1 MLDQNT
7 DRMWYVI
14 GAVLIGAAIIFG
26 MNTFMPSAFASVGN
40 MFEGTADNATII
52 IQSSIYT
59 GNMEDYKPKSVP
71 LSEYVIASDDDFKLM
86 ETIDGDKVGLE
97 HFRYVGS
104 DDYVII
110 PDVIH
115 DVPVTEYSFMFDE
128 KASPVKGVASN
139 NTNVESMWNMFSRS
153 KSRTVDLSHLST
165 SNVKNMNNMF
175 AYSNISHVNL
185 DGFDTSNVEN
195 FNGMFMSAPFMAL
208 DLSHFDTSKA
218 NRLNGVFSHS
228 NLYDLN
234 IVGWVTPKVSVT
246 SGLFEG
252 TNLKSIDLS
261 TMDFT
266 QMDVYPTL
274 FDNMS
279 NLDIGYARTQADAD
293 ILNEIVAKDIF
304 VVK

>member
-26 MNTFMPSAFASVGN
+26 MNTLMPNAFASVSG
-40 MFEGTADNATII
+40 MFEDMTDNGTLMM
-52 IQSSIYT
+52 QSNIYT
-59 GNMEDYKPKSVP
+59 GNMDDYKPKSVP
-71 LSEYVIASDDDFKLM
+71 LSEYKLASDDDFEM
-86 ETIDGDKVGLE
+86 MFTSDKYEQALE
-97 HFRYVGS
+97 HFRYIGS

-115 DVPVTEYSFMFDE
+115 GVPVTEYSFMFDQ

-139 NTNVESMWNMFSRS
+139 NINVESMWNMFSRS
-153 KSRTVDLSHLST
+153 KSRSVDLSHLNT
-165 SNVKNMNNMF
+165 SNVKNMNNVF

-195 FNGMFMSAPFMAL
+195 FNGMFMYAPVMAL

-218 NRLNGVFSHS
+218 YRLDGVFSHS
-228 NLYDLN
+228 NLHDLN
-234 IVGWVTPKVSVT
+234 IVGWTTPDVSLAT
-246 SGLFEG
+246 KLFVG

-266 QMDVYPTL
+266 QMDVRPTL
-274 FDNMS
+274 FDGMS
-279 NLDIGYARTQADAD
+279 NLESGYARTQADAD
-293 ILNEIVAKDIF
+293 ILNDIFGKDIF
-304 VVK
+304 TIK